1 MEVHHHTHP
10 ASGETHTQR
19 KKWTH
24 YFWEFFMLFL
34 AVTLGFFVENQRE
47 HFIEHL
53 REKQYVKSLIE
64 DLQKDTADLNIDI
77 PFWDMQM
84 QRIDTIRNEIEKT
97 PENRDQLNL
106 YLYSGYMR
114 WYDKFVYHDRTI
126 MQLKNGGNFR
136 LIRNKA
142 VADTL
147 IDYDA
152 RINSELRDIEAISNN
167 IWQQLNFL
175 QNKIFNTRY
184 YSTPNKHIRLDSAIR
199 IDPNPIEMKKGKED
213 ELFEYYNLLDYFRG
227 LNTVRN
233 NKNKSLLNQAIN
245 LMSLIKKEYHLK

>member
-1 MEVHHHTHP
+1 MDVHAHTHT
-10 ASGETHTQR
+10 AR

-64 DLQKDTADLNIDI
+64 DLEKDTADLNNDI
-77 PFWDMQM
+77 PFWDLQM
-84 QRIDTIRNEIEKT
+84 QRIDTIRNEIDKS
-97 PENRDQLNL
+97 PENRNKLML

-142 VADTL
+142 VAESL

-152 RINSELRDIEAISNN
+152 SINSELRDMEALSNT
-167 IWQQLNFL
+167 IWLQLNFL
-175 QNKIFNTRY
+175 QNKIFNTRD
-184 YSTPNKHIRLDSAIR
+184 YSPPNRYIRLDSAIR
-199 IDPNPIEMKKGKED
+199 TDPKPIEIKKEKEE

-227 LNTVRN
+227 LNIVRN
-233 NKNKSLLNQAIN
+233 RKNKSLLNQAIN

>member
-1 MEVHHHTHP
+1 MEVHAHTHT
-10 ASGETHTQR
+10 AR

-53 REKQYVKSLIE
+53 REKQYVKSLVE
-64 DLQKDTADLNIDI
+64 DLQKDTADLNNDI
-77 PFWDMQM
+77 LFWDLQM
-84 QRIDTIRNEIEKT
+84 QRIDTIRNEIDKS
-97 PENRDQLNL
+97 PENRDQLIL
-106 YLYSGYMR
+106 YLYSGYIR

-152 RINSELRDIEAISNN
+152 RINSELRDMEVQSNN

-184 YSTPNKHIRLDSAIR
+184 YSTPIKHIRLDSAIR
-199 IDPNPIEMKKGKED
+199 IDPKPIEMKKGKED

-233 NKNKSLLNQAIN
+233 KKNKSLLNQAIN

>member
-1 MEVHHHTHP
+1 MEVHQHTHTP
-10 ASGETHTQR
+10 E

-64 DLQKDTADLNIDI
+64 DLQKDTVDLNHDI
-77 PFWDMQM
+77 PFWDLQM
-84 QRIDTIRNEIEKT
+84 QRIDTIRNEIEKS
-97 PENRDQLNL
+97 PENRDQLIL
-106 YLYSGYMR
+106 YLHAGYMR

-136 LIRNKA
+136 LIRNKT
-142 VADTL
+142 VAESL

-152 RINSELRDIEAISNN
+152 SINSELRDMEALSNN

-175 QNKIFNTRY
+175 QGKIFNSRY
-184 YSTPNKHIRLDSAIR
+184 YSPPNKYIWLDSAIKV
-199 IDPNPIEMKKGKED
+199 DPIPIEIKKGKED

-227 LNTVRN
+227 LNIVRN
-233 NKNKSLLNQAIN
+233 RKNKSLLNQAIN
-245 LMSLIKKEYHLK
+245 LMSLIKNKYHLK

>member
-1 MEVHHHTHP
+1 MEVHHHSHS
-10 ASGETHTQR
+10 AR

-47 HFIEHL
+47 HYVEHH
-53 REKQYVKSLIE
+53 REKQYVKSLVE
-64 DLQKDTADLNIDI
+64 DLQKDTADLNHDI
-77 PFWDMQM
+77 PFWDLQM
-84 QRIDTIRNEIEKT
+84 QRIDTIRNEIDKSQEK
-97 PENRDQLNL
+97 RDKMV
-106 YLYSGYMR
+106 LYSYSAFMR

-136 LIRNKA
+136 LIRNTS
-142 VADTL
+142 VAES
-147 IDYDA
+147 IMDYDA
-152 RINSELRDIEAISNN
+152 AINSELRDMETISNN

-184 YSTPNKHIRLDSAIR
+184 YPPPDKYIRLDSAIR
-199 IDPNPIEMKKGKED
+199 VDPMPIEMKGNAD
-213 ELFEYYNLLDYFRG
+213 ELLEYYNLLGYFGG

-233 NKNKSLLNQAIN
+233 RKNKTLLSQAIN
-245 LMSLIKKEYHLK
+245 LMSLIRKEYHLK